1 MSYPANTQTGRQ
13 TDKRQLNHILLS
25 AGHRQT
31 NSWIRFPLV
40 VVNRVVVVVA
50 GVVVMAAEVT
60 VAVDGIT
67 QAKINVFFCGPRA
80 NFH

>member
-1 MSYPANTQTGRQ
+1 LSYPANTQTGRQ

-31 NSWIRFPLV
+31 WIRFPLV

-50 GVVVMAAEVT
+50 GVVIVMAAEVT
-60 VAVDGIT
+60 VAVDGT
-67 QAKINVFFCGPRA
+67 T
-80 NFH
+80 